1 MAKEIVTGK
10 DLERWRYDHG
20 FVVGTAAEC
29 FGIQRAKWESLVRN
43 DEIITNARILNLFH
57 IYTQFPETI
66 PVAPSFDYV
75 GLFNEL
81 GFANNTRDKKEFAR
95 LFGMSIPGTYRIM
108 DKNSAQRDIEAY
120 AQALKRTGAKGK
132 DLLFLMRK
140 ISQKS
145 ETVIEAGEEAMKEKA
160 SKKKVKGDTK

>member
-57 IYTQFPETI
+57 IYTQFP
-66 PVAPSFDYV
+66 
-75 GLFNEL
+75 
-81 GFANNTRDKKEFAR
+81 
-95 LFGMSIPGTYRIM
+95 
-108 DKNSAQRDIEAY
+108 
-120 AQALKRTGAKGK
+120 
-132 DLLFLMRK
+132 
-140 ISQKS
+140 
-145 ETVIEAGEEAMKEKA
+145 
-160 SKKKVKGDTK
+160 